1 MISFKSFVGLIY
13 DAILKANDALMD
25 KNTDLLSK
33 YFVETSVPTGE
44 TDEDKKIILDEK
56 GQPKQ
61 KIVLDPVSV
70 ILDYPVLDENGDLKQ
85 TEIHVPL
92 ITLVPLST
100 SQIEKAILKAD
111 FQMQIVNDELQ
122 LDFVYRDGSKKGFFK
137 NSRSSRGSLEIVI
150 SPQEPSEGLRLLLEG
165 YETMLKKQIP

>member
-1 MISFKSFVGLIY
+1 MINFKSFVSLIY

-33 YFVETSVPTGE
+33 YFVETSV
-44 TDEDKKIILDEK
+44 DALDKDNKIILDEK
-56 GQPKQ
+56 GQPQQ
-61 KIVLDPVSV
+61 KTLLEPISV
-70 ILDYPVLDENGDLKQ
+70 ILDYPILDENGDLKK

-92 ITLVPLST
+92 ITMVPLST

-122 LDFVYRDGSKKGFFK
+122 LDFVYREGSKSGFFK
-137 NSRSSRGSLEIVI
+137 NSRSSRGTLEIVI
-150 SPQEPSEGLRLLLEG
+150 SPQEPSEGLRLLIEG
-165 YETMLKKQIP
+165 YETLLKKQIP